1 MSGAENE
8 GRTVNSPV
16 PPIVAIV
23 GATASGKTELSL
35 GLAEALGGEIV
46 NSDAMQFYRGMDIG
60 TAKAPEAERR
70 GIPHHMLDL
79 LDITE
84 PASVGDFQARARAV
98 MAEVRG
104 RGRVP
109 ILVGGSGLYNR
120 ALLDEFDF
128 PATDAG
134 VRARLE
140 AALEADG
147 SAALHWRL
155 AHLDPAAA
163 EVIKPENGRRIV
175 RALEVIELTGEPFSA
190 RLPEQTYRDPRT
202 IQIGVDID
210 RSTLAMRIGQRV
222 DAMFDNGLIEEV
234 RSLLE
239 QGLEQSRTAR
249 MAIGYREAVC
259 VLRGEMTDSE
269 ARERTAS
276 ATRRFARRQDAW
288 FRKDPR
294 VVWVAYDD
302 PDRVGNALAAVRTLG
317 A

>member
-1 MSGAENE
+1 M
-8 GRTVNSPV
+8 NSQV
-16 PPIVAIV
+16 PPIVAVV

-35 GLAEALGGEIV
+35 GLAEELGGEII

-60 TAKAPEAERR
+60 TAKLPLAERR

-79 LDITE
+79 LGVSE
-84 PASVGDFQARARAV
+84 PASVSDFQARARVV
-98 MAEVRG
+98 MAEVRS

-109 ILVGGSGLYNR
+109 VLVGGSGLYNR

-128 PATDAG
+128 PTTDAD

-140 AALEADG
+140 NDLEAEG
-147 SAALHWRL
+147 SAAMHWRL
-155 AHLDPAAA
+155 MSVDPAAA
-163 EVIKPENGRRIV
+163 AVIKPENGRRIV
-175 RALEVIELTGEPFSA
+175 RALEVVELTGQPFSA
-190 RLPEQTYRDPRT
+190 QLPQQAYRDPRT

-210 RSTLAMRIGQRV
+210 RQTLAERIARRV
-222 DAMFDNGLIEEV
+222 DAMFDGGLLEEV
-234 RSLLE
+234 RGLLE
-239 QGLEQSRTAR
+239 AGLEQSRTAR
-249 MAIGYREAVC
+249 MAIGYREAVS
-259 VLRGEMTDSE
+259 VLRGELTEAE

-276 ATRRFARRQDAW
+276 STRRFARRQDAW

-302 PDRVGNALAAVRTLG
+302 PERVGKALAAVRTLG